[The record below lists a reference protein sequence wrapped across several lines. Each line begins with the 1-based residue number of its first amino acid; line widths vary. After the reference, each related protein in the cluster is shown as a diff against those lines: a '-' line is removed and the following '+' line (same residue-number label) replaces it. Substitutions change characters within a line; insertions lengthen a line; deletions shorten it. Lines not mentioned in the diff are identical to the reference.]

1 MSTPHVVLD
10 NLTKTY
16 GSKTVLQELSLTL
29 DQSELVALLGPSGC
43 GKTTTLKILA
53 GLEAADRGLIQVGG
67 KDISKV
73 PTRKRNMGIVFQ
85 AYSLFPHMT
94 AKDNVAYGLKIG
106 RQSTAA
112 RRKRAEELLEL
123 VGLTEH
129 MDKYPAQLSG
139 GQQQRVALARAL
151 AISPQLLLLD
161 EPLSALDATVRSQ
174 LRDEIRR
181 IQLAEGITTLLVT
194 HDQEEALVMADRIG
208 VMNAGVIEQIGTPSE
223 VYHTP
228 RSPFIS
234 QFVGVVNR
242 IPGLCR
248 AGRISVLGNELD
260 IRNADHGVADGTT
273 GVALIRPEEIEAL
286 PDSSGPYRVLNKQ
299 LRGLF
304 TSVKLTGPDDAPVRV
319 DMSSLSADRFHAG
332 QPVSLR
338 LLSRGTTQDVVV
350 DKADGAATV
359 SHPASVEGGTNA

>member
-94 AKDNVAYGLKIG
+94 AKDNVAY
-106 RQSTAA
+106 
-112 RRKRAEELLEL
+112 KRAEELLEL